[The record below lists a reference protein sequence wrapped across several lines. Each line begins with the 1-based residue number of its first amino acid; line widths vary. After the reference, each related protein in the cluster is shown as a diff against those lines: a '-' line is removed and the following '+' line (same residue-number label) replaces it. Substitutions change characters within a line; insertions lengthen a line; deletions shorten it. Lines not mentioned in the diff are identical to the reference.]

1 MLVLSLDREDPLEEE
16 MAAHSSILARKILAC
31 QAPVHGTAKSWTRL
45 STREGRGVV
54 EELLLFLA
62 LEDVSPLRM
71 MFGSGF

>member
-45 STREGRGVV
+45 STHEGRVV

>member
-1 MLVLSLDREDPLEEE
+1 MLVLSLDRENPLEEE

-31 QAPVHGTAKSWTRL
+31 QAPVHGITKSWTRL
-45 STREGRGVV
+45 STREGQVV
-54 EELLLFLA
+54 EELLVFLA